1 MANMAYTSMYVKI
14 DSKQILKAFIKFMDK
29 TYGEGFVYGYDKDN
43 IPEFPYILD
52 FGFDTK
58 WGLPKALLKTIVEKF
73 PTIAWNA
80 TSEEPGCSYR
90 GIAHYSPG
98 IDTLCEDQVIVFYE
112 IGLDDKWYS
121 LETFSTI

>member
-14 DSKQILKAFIKFMDK
+14 DSKEILKAFIKFMDK
-29 TYGEGFVYGYDKDN
+29 LYGEDFIYGYDKDN
-43 IPEFPYILD
+43 IPDFPYILD

-58 WGLPKALLKTIVEKF
+58 WGLPKALFKTLVKEF
-73 PTIAWNA
+73 PTIAWSS

-90 GIAHYSPG
+90 GMAHYSPG
-98 IDTLCEDQVIVFYE
+98 VDNLCEDQVIVFYE